1 MTLCVYPLV
10 LGGCWVCAGCFLGVV
25 GGVLILSGELGS
37 VVFLS
42 LGAGCCYPVLLAW
55 WAQLDPFTASS
66 GGLAGPKQVGR
77 PLRWSLWGSPGASC
91 LRRPVLCLRGLLP
104 ACMGS
109 HACPAFSLGVFFFFQ
124 TQAVY
129 FLERAAQGQCWG
141 CCSAAPQILAALA
154 SPPSICGGL
163 PAGPWLLL
171 PSSHTSVCK
180 PLNVCAVFHLFE
192 AGGQTRILFLCLG
205 RKPWSHSFP
214 AFSRSVS

>member
-129 FLERAAQGQCWG
+129 FLERAAQGQWLLRSPSDSGRLGLPIFHLRGPPCWAL
-141 CCSAAPQILAALA
+141 AAP
-154 SPPSICGGL
+154 S
-163 PAGPWLLL
+163 LL
-171 PSSHTSVCK
+171 PH
-180 PLNVCAVFHLFE
+180 
-192 AGGQTRILFLCLG
+192 LCLQA
-205 RKPWSHSFP
+205 SECLCSFP
-214 AFSRSVS
+214 LV